1 MKLLRAAEVPE
12 TPRDRVYRAS
22 RLHGALFVLVCFAAC
37 AAVLFYQWP
46 ARRPS
51 YYIAAVILFLLYLGR
66 RFITARFHP
75 SNWLVRMGDD
85 GLYLHFRSYLNDH
98 LSEKDSTVAFLSFQ
112 EIQSARLV
120 KEHVETPDP
129 ARNNTT
135 QNQIIHW
142 VEFELAT
149 DPAPLAAALD
159 TESGRPAALEKRW
172 YGTSATLVR
181 DYPVMMQSPPFLR
194 VKWQV
199 VPRASAFLQTLRGRV
214 AIAPEVTLAADFAHL
229 QGLSR
234 DQQEQ
239 RLRELDKRGHTIA
252 AVYMARKLYGGSL
265 ADATKF
271 VNGLRGGSPS

>member
-1 MKLLRAAEVPE
+1 MRLLRAAEVPE

-22 RLHGALFVLVCFAAC
+22 RLHGALFVLVCFATC

-85 GLYLHFRSYLNDH
+85 GLYIHFRSYLNEHFSAD
-98 LSEKDSTVAFLSFQ
+98 DPTVVFLSYQ

-135 QNQIIHW
+135 QNQIIRW

-149 DPAPLAAALD
+149 DPAPLVTALD
-159 TESGRPAALEKRW
+159 TESGRPAVPEKRW

-199 VPRASAFLQTLRGRV
+199 VPRALAFLEALRGHV
-214 AIAPEVTLAADFAHL
+214 AIAPEVVLAADFANL
-229 QGLSR
+229 QGLGR

-271 VNGLRGGSPS
+271 VSGLRGGPQS

>member
-22 RLHGALFVLVCFAAC
+22 RLHGALFVLVCLAAC
-37 AAVLFYQWP
+37 AAVLFYHWP

-51 YYIAAVILFLLYLGR
+51 YYIGAAILILLYLGR
-66 RFITARFHP
+66 RFIIARFHP

-85 GLYLHFRSYLNDH
+85 GLYLHFRSYLNEH
-98 LSEKDSTVAFLSFQ
+98 LSEEDPTVAFLSYQ

-135 QNQIIHW
+135 QNQTIRW

-159 TESGRPAALEKRW
+159 TESGRPAAPEKRW
-172 YGTSATLVR
+172 YGTSATLYR
-181 DYPVMMQSPPFLR
+181 DYPVLMQSPPFLR

-199 VPRASAFLQTLRGRV
+199 VPRASAFLEALRGHV
-214 AIAPEVTLAADFAHL
+214 AIAPEVVLAADLAHL

-234 DQQEQ
+234 DQQET

-265 ADATKF
+265 ADATNF
-271 VNGLRGGSPS
+271 VNGLRGGSQS